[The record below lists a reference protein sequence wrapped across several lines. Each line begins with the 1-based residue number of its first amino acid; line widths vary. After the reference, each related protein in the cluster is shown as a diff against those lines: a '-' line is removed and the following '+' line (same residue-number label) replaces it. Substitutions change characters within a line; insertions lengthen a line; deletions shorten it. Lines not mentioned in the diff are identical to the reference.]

1 LIEAVFPLFA
11 EDIEPLIDL
20 FHFCWVE
27 VVVDLAAVA
36 FLGDGFAFGEDL
48 DMFRYGLAGGI
59 EVFGNGVGCH
69 CLGGQQDEDASAG
82 GVCYG
87 VEDIAVHKI
96 LNLQLFVCKF
106 MCKKLV
112 AKIFFWIFFGG
123 WRTWVFGEGVGAGC
137 GEAVPRVAA
146 RIASMG
152 DRFVFCLNILLK
164 DWGYANPSWYTISL
178 EAIGITFL

>member
-1 LIEAVFPLFA
+1 LVEAVFPLFA

-112 AKIFFWIFFGG
+112 AKIFFGFFFGWMEDLG
-123 WRTWVFGEGVGAGC
+123 FRRGVGAGC
-137 GEAVPRVAA
+137 GGNGPQGGGADSVYGR
-146 RIASMG
+146 
-152 DRFVFCLNILLK
+152 
-164 DWGYANPSWYTISL
+164 
-178 EAIGITFL
+178 